1 MSAIDA
7 LLDWT
12 RLRQFIAVGFV
23 GTGVDLSIS
32 IPLVVTT
39 EITPELAKFLGAE
52 AAIIVM
58 FIINDRW
65 TFGEVDVSGYSHQ
78 VRRLV
83 KSNIVRAGGV
93 AIQLT
98 AVFLLTRMDLVVS
111 VAGTDIWPILTMPIA
126 IACGFLA
133 NYLGESV
140 ITWRVV
146 R

>member
-52 AAIIVM
+52 AAIILM
-58 FIINDRW
+58 FLINDRW
-65 TFGEVDVSGYSHQ
+65 TFGEVDSSGYLHQ

-83 KSNIVRAGGV
+83 KSNIVRGGGV

-98 AVFLLTRMDLVVS
+98 AVFLLTRMDLAVF